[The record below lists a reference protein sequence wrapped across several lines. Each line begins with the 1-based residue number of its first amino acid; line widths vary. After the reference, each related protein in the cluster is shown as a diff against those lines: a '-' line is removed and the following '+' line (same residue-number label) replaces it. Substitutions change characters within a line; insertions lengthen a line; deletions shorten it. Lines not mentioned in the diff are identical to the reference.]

1 MKSNYTR
8 KAIFIIF
15 ILATLCQSFPTYLF
29 EDDFHEIISLEL
41 DIDYEN
47 ESESENEE
55 QNKKDLEETKDK
67 IYPKDIRF
75 SIAKFGLKNQ
85 LLRTAALW
93 IRNLKEV
100 FAWNQYQEEKT
111 LTFWT
116 CRRHYSSSTID
127 HQTL

>member
-1 MKSNYTR
+1 MKSNFTR

-75 SIAKFGLKNQ
+75 SIAKFGLKNINYFNQ
-85 LLRTAALW
+85 NNFSNYKTEILLPPPRTVA
-93 IRNLKEV
+93 
-100 FAWNQYQEEKT
+100 
-111 LTFWT
+111 
-116 CRRHYSSSTID
+116 
-127 HQTL
+127 